1 MPCLHFSPSKNMSS
15 YNYRLKLNS
24 FKEMG
29 VVNFEALIQVFKN
42 LALGIATHVLML
54 LNKMVWWK
62 VIIDKQQRLDWCC
75 LLQRHYHCHSGLMFY
90 FSSLSNE
97 CFAYQIPRWHITCG
111 EIIQLETRLQFSQSF
126 QVFMLPSHMN
136 LLEKWVQK
144 MHRKINLGEKK
155 SFKFFQKQ
163 NLGCDI

>member
-1 MPCLHFSPSKNMSS
+1 MPHTNEFTSNCNACTLGKSHRLSFSSTTSVYFAPLDLVITDLWALLLVFNLVFSIISHLSLLNQDIIGYIFSKTKLMPCLHFSPSKNMSS

-62 VIIDKQQRLDWCC
+62 VIIDKQ
-75 LLQRHYHCHSGLMFY
+75 
-90 FSSLSNE
+90 
-97 CFAYQIPRWHITCG
+97 
-111 EIIQLETRLQFSQSF
+111 
-126 QVFMLPSHMN
+126 
-136 LLEKWVQK
+136 
-144 MHRKINLGEKK
+144 
-155 SFKFFQKQ
+155 
-163 NLGCDI
+163 